1 MKKFFVRYNIFR
13 AQNEVFLCSY
23 EKFLTGEKILLTSLI
38 SFIIVIAVCVI
49 VHEFGHYITAK
60 ILGVQVHEFAF
71 GMGPAI
77 LQHRN
82 KKNNM
87 LWSWR
92 LFPVGGFC
100 RLAGM
105 HEEDEGE
112 TVIAGMGFEEQPAWK
127 RFLIL
132 LNGSLF
138 NVLLAVVLMAMFLC
152 GYGVLDMDSTKIGE
166 IMQGFPSEI
175 AGLKAGDEV
184 LSINGEK
191 VSKWREMSEK
201 VRVESLK
208 DENVNFEIKRDG
220 EILSINIKI
229 PDNEEY
235 GRPMLGVSP
244 SHVRYGLIRAF
255 KSSLTYTYRMTAM
268 MLRGFYELI
277 TRRQEADVTGPVGI
291 ASMSGKAI
299 REGFWDFITFIA
311 IIALNLGILNLFPIP
326 ALDGGRILFVLL
338 EMIVRRRLPEKVE
351 YWIHA
356 TGFALLISLMVL
368 ITFKDVYNL
377 FFTH

>member
-1 MKKFFVRYNIFR
+1 MFTALV
-13 AQNEVFLCSY
+13 A
-23 EKFLTGEKILLTSLI
+23 
-38 SFIIVIAVCVI
+38 FIIVIAVCVI
-49 VHEFGHYITAK
+49 VHEYGHYITAK
-60 ILGVQVHEFAF
+60 ILGVQVHEFSF

-82 KKNNM
+82 PKTNM

-105 HEEDEGE
+105 NEDEEDEI
-112 TVIAGMGFEEQPAWK
+112 VIPGMGFDEQPAWK

-138 NVLLAVVLMAMFLC
+138 NILLAVILMAAFLY
-152 GYGVLDMDSTKIGE
+152 GHGVLDMDSTKIGE
-166 IMQGFPSEI
+166 IMPGFPSEI
-175 AGLKAGDEV
+175 AGMRVGDEV
-184 LSINGEK
+184 LSVNGEK
-191 VSKWREMSEK
+191 VLRWREMSEK
-201 VRVESLK
+201 VRAESLK
-208 DENVNFEIKRDG
+208 NENVNLEIKRG
-220 EILSINIKI
+220 EEILSLNLQI
-229 PDNEEY
+229 PNNEEY
-235 GRPMLGVSP
+235 GRPMLGVAP
-244 SHVRYGLIRAF
+244 SYVRYGLFRACR
-255 KSSLTYTYRMTAM
+255 SALGYTYRMTSM

-291 ASMSGKAI
+291 ASMSGKAL
-299 REGFWDFITFIA
+299 RSGFWDFLTFIA

-326 ALDGGRILFVLL
+326 ALDGGRLLFVLL

-351 YWIHA
+351 EWIHTA
-356 TGFALLISLMVL
+356 GFVLLISLMILV
-368 ITFKDVYNL
+368 TCKDVYNL

>member
-1 MKKFFVRYNIFR
+1 M
-13 AQNEVFLCSY
+13 
-23 EKFLTGEKILLTSLI
+23 LTSLI
-38 SFIIVIAVCVI
+38 AFIIVIAVCVV
-49 VHEFGHYITAK
+49 VHEYGHYVTAK

-82 KKNNM
+82 KKTKM

-105 HEEDEGE
+105 NEDEEGE
-112 TVIAGMGFEEQPAWK
+112 IVIPGMGFDEQPAWK

-138 NVLLAVVLMAMFLC
+138 NVLLAVLLMALFLW

-166 IMQGFPSEI
+166 IMPGFPAEI
-175 AGLKAGDEV
+175 SGLKSGDEI
-184 LSINGEK
+184 LSVNGKKPDEDSK
-191 VSKWREMSEK
+191 TSKWRGMSEII
-201 VRVESLK
+201 RTESLK
-208 DENVNFEIKRDG
+208 DENVIFEIKRG
-220 EILSINIKI
+220 QENLTLKIKI
-229 PDNEEY
+229 PVNEEY

-244 SHVRYGLIRAF
+244 SHVKYGFIKAI
-255 KSSLTYTYRMTAM
+255 KSSLNYTYRMTSM

-277 TRRQEADVTGPVGI
+277 ARRQEADVTGPVGI
-291 ASMSGKAI
+291 ASMSGKAM

-351 YWIHA
+351 NWIHMA
-356 TGFALLISLMVL
+356 GFALLISLMVL
-368 ITFKDVYNL
+368 ITCKDIYNL
-377 FFTH
+377 FFTN

>member
-1 MKKFFVRYNIFR
+1 M
-13 AQNEVFLCSY
+13 
-23 EKFLTGEKILLTSLI
+23 LTSLI
-38 SFIIVIAVCVI
+38 AFIIVIAVCVI
-49 VHEFGHYITAK
+49 VHEYGHYITAK

-82 KKNNM
+82 KKTKM

-92 LFPVGGFC
+92 LFPIGGFC

-105 HEEDEGE
+105 NEEEEGE
-112 TVIAGMGFEEQPAWK
+112 SVISGKGFEEQAAWK

-138 NVLLAVVLMAMFLC
+138 NILLAVLLMATFLY
-152 GYGVLDMDSTKIGE
+152 GHGVLDMDSTKIGE
-166 IMQGFPSEI
+166 IMSGFPAEI

-184 LSINGEK
+184 LSVNGEK

-208 DENVNFEIKRDG
+208 NENVTLAVKRG
-220 EILSINIKI
+220 EENLTLNITI
-229 PDNEEY
+229 PMNEEY

-244 SHVRYGLIRAF
+244 SHVRYGFIKSI
-255 KSSLTYTYRMTAM
+255 KSSLGYTYRMTAM
-268 MLRGFYELI
+268 MMRGFYELI

-291 ASMSGKAI
+291 ASMSGKAM
-299 REGFWDFITFIA
+299 REGFWDFLTFIA

-351 YWIHA
+351 YWIHTA
-356 TGFALLISLMVL
+356 GFAILISLMIL
-368 ITFKDVYNL
+368 ITCKDVYNL

>member
-1 MKKFFVRYNIFR
+1 M
-13 AQNEVFLCSY
+13 
-23 EKFLTGEKILLTSLI
+23 LTSLI
-38 SFIIVIAVCVI
+38 AFVIVIAVCVI

-77 LQHRN
+77 FQHRN
-82 KKNNM
+82 KKANM

-105 HEEDEGE
+105 NEDEEGE
-112 TVIAGMGFEEQPAWK
+112 QVIPGMGFDEQPAWK

-138 NVLLAVVLMAMFLC
+138 NILLAVLLMAVYLW

-166 IMQGFPSEI
+166 IMQGFPAET
-175 AGLKAGDEV
+175 AGLRAGDEI
-184 LSINGEK
+184 LSVNGQKPSESEK
-191 VSKWREMSEK
+191 NSKWRGMSELI
-201 VRVESLK
+201 RVESLK
-208 DENVNFEIKRDG
+208 NENVTLEIKRG
-220 EILSINIKI
+220 EENLSLNIKI
-229 PDNEEY
+229 PVNEEY

-244 SHVRYGLIRAF
+244 SHARYGFFKAI
-255 KSSLTYTYRMTAM
+255 KSSIGYTYRMTSM

-277 TRRQEADVTGPVGI
+277 ARRQEADVTGPVGI
-291 ASMSGKAI
+291 ASMSGKAM

-351 YWIHA
+351 NYIHMA
-356 TGFALLISLMVL
+356 GFALLISLMVL

>member
-1 MKKFFVRYNIFR
+1 M
-13 AQNEVFLCSY
+13 
-23 EKFLTGEKILLTSLI
+23 LTSLI
-38 SFIIVIAVCVI
+38 AFIIVIAVCVI

-82 KKNNM
+82 KKTKM

-105 HEEDEGE
+105 NEDEEGE
-112 TVIAGMGFEEQPAWK
+112 QVISGMGFDEQPAWK

-138 NVLLAVVLMAMFLC
+138 NILLAVLLMAVYLC

-166 IMQGFPSEI
+166 IMPGFPAEI
-175 AGLKAGDEV
+175 AGLRAGDEI
-184 LSINGEK
+184 LSVNGQKPEDSEK
-191 VSKWREMSEK
+191 NSKWRGMSELI
-201 VRVESLK
+201 RTESLK
-208 DENVNFEIKRDG
+208 NENVTLEIKRG
-220 EILSINIKI
+220 EENLSFNLKI
-229 PDNEEY
+229 PVNEEY

-244 SHVRYGLIRAF
+244 SHARYGFFKAV
-255 KSSLTYTYRMTAM
+255 KSSIGYTYRMTSM

-291 ASMSGKAI
+291 ASMSGKAM

-326 ALDGGRILFVLL
+326 ALDGGRLLFVLL

-351 YWIHA
+351 NYIHMA
-356 TGFALLISLMVL
+356 GFALLISLMVL

>member
-1 MKKFFVRYNIFR
+1 M
-13 AQNEVFLCSY
+13 
-23 EKFLTGEKILLTSLI
+23 LTSLI
-38 SFIIVIAVCVI
+38 AFIIVIAVCVI
-49 VHEFGHYITAK
+49 VHEYGHYITAK

-82 KKNNM
+82 KKTKM

-105 HEEDEGE
+105 NEDEEDEI
-112 TVIAGMGFEEQPAWK
+112 VIPGMGFDEQPAWK

-138 NVLLAVVLMAMFLC
+138 NVLLAVLLMALFLW

-166 IMQGFPSEI
+166 IMAGFPSET

-184 LSINGEK
+184 LSVNGAK

-201 VRVESLK
+201 VRTESLK
-208 DENVNFEIKRDG
+208 DENVVLEIKRG
-220 EILSINIKI
+220 QENLTLKVKI
-229 PDNEEY
+229 PVNEEY

-244 SHVRYGLIRAF
+244 SHARYGFIKAI
-255 KSSLTYTYRMTAM
+255 KSSLGYTYRMTSM

-277 TRRQEADVTGPVGI
+277 ARRQEADVTGPVGI
-291 ASMSGKAI
+291 ASMSGKAM

-351 YWIHA
+351 NWIHMA
-356 TGFALLISLMVL
+356 GFALLVSLMVL
-368 ITFKDVYNL
+368 ITFKDIYNL

>member
-1 MKKFFVRYNIFR
+1 M
-13 AQNEVFLCSY
+13 
-23 EKFLTGEKILLTSLI
+23 LTSLI
-38 SFIIVIAVCVI
+38 AFVIVIAVCVI
-49 VHEFGHYITAK
+49 VHEYGHYITAK

-71 GMGPAI
+71 GMGPVI
-77 LQHRN
+77 CQYRN

-105 HEEDEGE
+105 NEEQEGE
-112 TVIAGMGFEEQPAWK
+112 NVIPGKGFDEQSAWK

-138 NVLLAVVLMAMFLC
+138 NILLAVLLMALFLY
-152 GYGVLDMDSTKIGE
+152 GHGVLDMDSTKIGE
-166 IMQGFPSEI
+166 IMPGFPAEK
-175 AGLKAGDEV
+175 AGLKSGDEV
-184 LSINGEK
+184 LSVNGTK
-191 VSKWREMSEK
+191 VFKWREMSEK
-201 VRVESLK
+201 IRVESLK
-208 DENVNFEIKRDG
+208 NENVLFEIKRGG
-220 EILSINIKI
+220 ENLTLNLQI
-229 PDNEEY
+229 PVNQEY

-244 SHVRYGLIRAF
+244 SHARYGFI
-255 KSSLTYTYRMTAM
+255 KSVQSSLTYTYRMTSM

-277 TRRQEADVTGPVGI
+277 MRHQEADVTGPVGI
-291 ASMSGKAI
+291 ASMSGKAL

-338 EMIVRRRLPEKVE
+338 EMIFRRRIPEKVE
-351 YWIHA
+351 NYIHIA
-356 TGFALLISLMVL
+356 GFALLISLMIL
-368 ITFKDVYNL
+368 ITCKDVYNL
-377 FFTH
+377 FLTH